1 MIDAT
6 QRSLFDASHRR
17 SSREQEVDTLIPLN
31 DCLARVQRSTD
42 LLAAE
47 AEKCFY
53 DCDYKQCL
61 KILNEYVNDI

>member
-6 QRSLFDASHRR
+6 HRSLFDASHRR
-17 SSREQEVDTLIPLN
+17 GSRENDSDSLVPLN
-31 DCLARVQRSTD
+31 DCLSRVQRSTD

-61 KILNEYVNDI
+61 KILNR